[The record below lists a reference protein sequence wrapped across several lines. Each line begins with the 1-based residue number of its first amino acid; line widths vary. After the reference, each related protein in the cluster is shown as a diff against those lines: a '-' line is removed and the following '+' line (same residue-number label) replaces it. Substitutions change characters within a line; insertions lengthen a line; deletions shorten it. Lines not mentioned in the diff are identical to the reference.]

1 MYVIYLNSLIP
12 PIGTSSLLLL
22 TYIIASYSFSSSHQR
37 GETPAPSPPLDF
49 MQTEEETIVIDR
61 GNEVV
66 VEKEVVKERER
77 SAEYIVTSVG
87 KLVASPSL

>member
-12 PIGTSSLLLL
+12 PIGASSLLLL
-22 TYIIASYSFSSSHQR
+22 TYIIAGYSFSSSHQR
-37 GETPAPSPPLDF
+37 GETPAPPPPLDS
-49 MQTEEETIVIDR
+49 MQTEEETVVVDR

-66 VEKEVVKERER
+66 EGERN
-77 SAEYIVTSVG
+77 SAEYIVSSVG